1 MILEDAT
8 FEKFGYFPSGLK
20 PQSGKRILMACDK
33 CGKVRIAKKSHYH
46 ALCKSCAQKG
56 KHLTEAAKQN
66 MRGPRIVGINEVDL
80 RRMYDVEE
88 MSQEVIAI
96 FYGTTG
102 PTICHRMK
110 EYGIE
115 ARAKS
120 ELLRI
125 YPINEDFFKEW
136 TNESAWLF
144 GWAVGDGCYT
154 DGYRLRFHIASRDR
168 EVLNKFK
175 AVLKSEHP
183 ILDRCTWDKIHKRL
197 KYSAELDFNSK
208 ILANEIKTL
217 SYADIPDVYLSDFV
231 RGFWEAEGSVY
242 WDKIVKS
249 LFTNSNKQILDYIKN
264 TLSQSDIVKR
274 GYFYVDKNK
283 VWRLTFGVNDSI
295 SLYHYL
301 YDNCGDL
308 YLQRKKD
315 RFEELL
321 EGRLG

>member
-8 FEKFGYFPSGLK
+8 FEKFGYFPSNLK
-20 PQSGKRILMACDK
+20 PQSGKRILTICDK
-33 CGKVRIAKKSHYH
+33 CSKVRIAKKSHYH
-46 ALCKSCAQKG
+46 ALCKSCAHKG
-56 KHLTEAAKQN
+56 KHFTEAEKQN
-66 MRGPRIVGINEVDL
+66 MRRPRIVEIEEVDL
-80 RRMYDVEE
+80 RRMYEVEE
-88 MSQEVIAI
+88 MTQEAIAEV
-96 FYGTTG
+96 FSTTG
-102 PTICHRMK
+102 ATVCHRMK

-115 ARAKS
+115 ARTKS
-120 ELLRI
+120 ELSRI
-125 YPINEDFFKEW
+125 YPLNEDFFKEW

-175 AVLKSEHP
+175 HVLKSEHP
-183 ILDRCTWDKIHKRL
+183 ILDRCAWNEKHEHL
-197 KYSAELDFNSK
+197 KYSAELDLNSK
-208 ILANEIKTL
+208 ALANDIKAL
-217 SYADIPDVYLSDFV
+217 SYFDVPKACLPDFI
-231 RGFWEAEGSVY
+231 RGFWEAEGGVY
-242 WDKIVKS
+242 WDKEIKS
-249 LFTNSNKQILDYIKN
+249 KFINTNKEILDYIKN

-274 GYFYVDKNK
+274 GYFHVKKNK
-283 VWRLTFGVNDSI
+283 VWELTFSVNDSI